1 MPHLWLPFHE
11 DHDHDHPHVIIKPVN
26 EIPHNGGVRMKRGT
40 VVENQRA
47 AGRQGGHLL
56 YLTPLIIIVIIVII
70 MVIII
75 GKPKWWNCL
84 AIMMIKT
91 IHIDHQNHPPS
102 NST

>member
-1 MPHLWLPFHE
+1 MIIII
-11 DHDHDHPHVIIKPVN
+11 IIKPVN

-84 AIMMIKT
+84 AIMMIKIKT
-91 IHIDHQNHPPS
+91 MMIMYDQDHVDHQNHPPS

>member
-1 MPHLWLPFHE
+1 MIIII
-11 DHDHDHPHVIIKPVN
+11 IIKPVN
-26 EIPHNGGVRMKRGT
+26 EIPHNGGVRMKRGAI
-40 VVENQRA
+40 VENQRA

-84 AIMMIKT
+84 AIMMIKMKT
-91 IHIDHQNHPPS
+91 MLIIKITHLPIPHNPLS
-102 NST
+102 LLIVV